1 MPFKSEKQRRW
12 MHANEPEMAKDWEK
26 KKKTESPGKVKKFKQ
41 MLLRK
46 GIKIRYDR
54 AVAEKDLQ
62 QKYGGRGHVVAKKF
76 GIRRAFYAA
85 PSTGATPPSPQSKP
99 KIAISKPEMDTLH
112 RDKKLDK
119 GNVQIVFTEGKKVTV
134 KEISKWLK
142 GLEEFRYRKV
152 RGVDARRVASFIN
165 NGINEKELPKSL
177 QKKWEHAKYGREK
190 HLANKFMSKL
200 SEEKKRDYKAEYKKF
215 QSSTKMKK
223 YRAELNKYNRKKGTY
238 GNGDGKDASHKGGK
252 IVGFE
257 SQSKN
262 RGRAEKSRLKKESS
276 EEYGKSL
283 DKIANDKKLKAI
295 SNKDRETLKKLAK
308 LLNKEGFAD
317 KLTKKMKKHKGTKVK
332 KTKPIKLRG
341 LSGRGKISHF
351 GMEEATYQLP
361 KRYTSTDVD
370 EIDAALYRAGI
381 NGIPDFTKKTW
392 TTMHDKV
399 NHSKLKK
406 IMKRIGAKKIKES
419 VDERTVKQQKK
430 YKIGTKMKPVKMGKT
445 QRVTKDK
452 KYRILTIR
460 QWLKFPNYAQL
471 VIKGVHH
478 IDTRVDG
485 KLKQLPVVF
494 VDDRDKVVKF
504 EHVEEG
510 FGGEL
515 KGADKKKFEKARTKN
530 GEQLGYTLTG
540 TSDINEAGMEIN
552 KLKDAI
558 LMFQKKIK
566 KQGMVTNARDE
577 EHLKNL
583 IRVYKQMGGKGVKE
597 GVNEAIEPAG
607 IMAKIN
613 KIVQDKQAA
622 KIDGVLMDMFSANIM
637 MRIFNAVNDKNKK
650 EMNKGTM
657 RQVKVILHKVMK
669 HNKVKG

>member
-351 GMEEATYQLP
+351 GMEESAAEKEKIFNMLV
-361 KRYTSTDVD
+361 KRGDTPTDARYEVD
-370 EIDAALYRAGI
+370 KSY
-381 NGIPDFTKKTW
+381 DFVKKRF
-392 TTMHDKV
+392 
-399 NHSKLKK
+399 KK
-406 IMKRIGAKKIKES
+406 ASVAKKAEIISALSKYESVKEF

-430 YKIGTKMKPVKMGKT
+430 YKIGTKMKPIKMGKT

-540 TSDINEAGMEIN
+540 TSDINEA
-552 KLKDAI
+552 
-558 LMFQKKIK
+558 
-566 KQGMVTNARDE
+566 
-577 EHLKNL
+577 
-583 IRVYKQMGGKGVKE
+583 
-597 GVNEAIEPAG
+597 IEPAG

-613 KIVQDKQAA
+613 KIVQSKQAA
-622 KIDGVLMDMFSANIM
+622 KIDGVLMDMFSASIM
-637 MRIFNAVNDKNKK
+637 MRIFNAVNDKSKK
-650 EMNKGTM
+650 DMNKGTI

-669 HNKVKG
+669 QNKVKP